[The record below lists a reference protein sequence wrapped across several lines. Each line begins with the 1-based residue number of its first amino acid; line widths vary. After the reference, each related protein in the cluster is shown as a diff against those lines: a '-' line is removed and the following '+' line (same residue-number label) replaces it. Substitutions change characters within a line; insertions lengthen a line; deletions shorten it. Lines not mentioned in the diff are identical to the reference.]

1 MNRLHRIFTTLII
14 MLWAV
19 MAAYAQEGM
28 SIVGGLREMEK
39 DLDARTESVRDQNNT
54 FCALIKV
61 YTTADNLT
69 FDNGQ
74 LGIVRVEQKKKQS
87 EWWVYVP
94 EGTEKL
100 KITHPQ
106 YGQLNTNT
114 EDGFIH
120 FAPLKRA
127 TVYRLEL
134 RTPQMDALEQID
146 RDGFLILE
154 TQPAGAQVYLTR
166 HGIEE
171 YIGLTPVQKKLHY
184 GNYVYRIVM
193 PNYQNTEG
201 VITIDAPTVHER
213 KKLESQLFAVQDN
226 AAFGELT
233 ITTYPFYADVSID
246 GQNVGTTPMSYNL
259 PVGEY
264 EVVLS
269 KQGFNTVSQH
279 VNVVEDEIMIHVDL
293 QQEGSSTPYNA
304 SPKREIEQKT
314 EPVKQEVE
322 IEEVIEEVVEEVVEE
337 ETVEEAEDNKKENVL
352 SVENK
357 EILPEEIQKLL
368 ENMVF
373 VEGGKFRMGAQ
384 SSDPTEPNYDQ
395 SAEEDEAPVHFV
407 TLSDYYIC
415 KYEVTQALWTAVM
428 GTTIEME
435 KFKAGLQGEPSTGES
450 DDYPMCYVGNGDAKV
465 FCRKLS
471 ALTGKNFRLPTE
483 AEWEYAARGGNK
495 SRGYRYSGSNNVNV
509 VAHAKDNSV
518 VKKVSSDQVGSVVNG
533 KVIGFIK
540 KYKVGKKRP
549 NELGIY
555 DMSGNVWEW
564 CSDIFGD
571 YHDSP
576 QTNPKG
582 LSPEE
587 GEYHILRG
595 GSCYYPSHCS
605 RVSYR
610 EGAVSGT
617 KNANVGF
624 RVVCE
629 P

>member
-28 SIVGGLREMEK
+28 SIAGGLREMEK

-54 FCALIKV
+54 LCALIKV

-100 KITHPQ
+100 KIAHPQ
-106 YGQLNTNT
+106 YGQLNTG
-114 EDGFIH
+114 DGFIH

-146 RDGFLILE
+146 RDGYLILE
-154 TQPAGAQVYLTR
+154 TQPDGAQVYLIR
-166 HGIEE
+166 HGVEE
-171 YIGLTPVQKKLHY
+171 YIGLTPIQKKLHY

-193 PNYQNTEG
+193 PNYQNAEG

-213 KKLESQLFAVQDN
+213 KKMVSQLFAIQDN
-226 AAFGELT
+226 IAFGELN

-279 VNVVEDEIMIHVDL
+279 VNVVEDEITIHVDL

-337 ETVEEAEDNKKENVL
+337 ESVKEVVEDAEEEKQKAERRAEQERRNIESGKNTSSPIHPRFEQMVLGDFSCDLTENTDNAFGISYIAGSRL
-352 SVENK
+352 SKNLFAGAGVGVMYDKNGGDYGNYYNLIDYKSSVYLTANKWQIPLFAHMRLYLAGGKPLQLFLGASVGCVFEPESNMMVYNK
-357 EILPEEIQKLL
+357 EEYVRDISFLV
-368 ENMVF
+368 NSFF
-373 VEGGKFRMGAQ
+373 VAPGLGINIRTSSKFSLDISFSYYGKDAICY
-384 SSDPTEPNYDQ
+384 SD
-395 SAEEDEAPVHFV
+395 
-407 TLSDYYIC
+407 I
-415 KYEVTQALWTAVM
+415 
-428 GTTIEME
+428 E
-435 KFKAGLQGEPSTGES
+435 KFH
-450 DDYPMCYVGNGDAKV
+450 
-465 FCRKLS
+465 
-471 ALTGKNFRLPTE
+471 
-483 AEWEYAARGGNK
+483 
-495 SRGYRYSGSNNVNV
+495 YR
-509 VAHAKDNSV
+509 
-518 VKKVSSDQVGSVVNG
+518 
-533 KVIGFIK
+533 
-540 KYKVGKKRP
+540 
-549 NELGIY
+549 
-555 DMSGNVWEW
+555 W
-564 CSDIFGD
+564 
-571 YHDSP
+571 
-576 QTNPKG
+576 
-582 LSPEE
+582 
-587 GEYHILRG
+587 
-595 GSCYYPSHCS
+595 
-605 RVSYR
+605 
-610 EGAVSGT
+610 VSGI
-617 KNANVGF
+617 KLNLGF
-624 RVVCE
+624 TF
-629 P
+629 

>member
-1 MNRLHRIFTTLII
+1 
-14 MLWAV
+14 
-19 MAAYAQEGM
+19 
-28 SIVGGLREMEK
+28 
-39 DLDARTESVRDQNNT
+39 
-54 FCALIKV
+54 
-61 YTTADNLT
+61 NLT

-100 KITHPQ
+100 KIAHPQ
-106 YGQLNTNT
+106 YGQLNTG
-114 EDGFIH
+114 DGFIH

-166 HGIEE
+166 HGVEE

-193 PNYQNTEG
+193 PNYQNAEG

-293 QQEGSSTPYNA
+293 QQEGSSTPNNA

-384 SSDPTEPNYDQ
+384 SSDPTELNYDQ

-428 GTTIEME
+428 GSTLEME
-435 KFKAGLQGEPSTGES
+435 KFNAGMQYEGSVGVG
-450 DDYPMCYVGNGDAKV
+450 DDYPMYYVGNGDAKV
-465 FCRKLS
+465 FCRNLS
-471 ALTGKNFRLPTE
+471 ALTGKKFRLPTE

-495 SRGYRYSGSNNVNV
+495 SRGYRYSGSNKHQE
-509 VAHAKDNSV
+509 VADRAPE
-518 VKKVSSDQVGSVVNG
+518 KVDKFTFNFGTGNYTAPKG
-533 KVIGFIK
+533 IK
-540 KYKVGKKRP
+540 LSRVGKKRP

-571 YHDSP
+571 YEDSP

-582 LSPEE
+582 LSLEK
-587 GEYHILRG
+587 GKYHILRG
-595 GSCYYPSHCS
+595 GSSFYPSHCS
-605 RVSYR
+605 RVTYR